1 MEMTM
6 NWSGEDRPWLSLL
19 TEEDQWFIQQATS
32 GDEVDPGLRTP
43 IELDAMSPVDRLLYA
58 QDRADWHAALPLMQT
73 TQVREAL
80 RRLHAS
86 GNAAASRR
94 EHRIHNSFVVPG
106 GSSQHQESVMVLN
119 GPAGVGKSMTM
130 RAYIAREMERYAQLR
145 YFNIQRGRDRPVDDL
160 DCVYRPCIYA
170 SLRPSAT
177 RVDIERQLCAQYG
190 WPHPTNAG
198 YMLNRLIAIGGTQ
211 VIGLD
216 EIQFIGFAGAMG
228 RQVHNL
234 IRDLG
239 NQGVRVILGGNDL
252 DWVLQEQLGM
262 VADQSR
268 GRWRRVDIERLPYR
282 DKADKAEW
290 RHVLE
295 SVEDHL
301 RLVNQDGPGWLSKDL
316 AEYAWEASIGSF
328 RSLTTLIREAARSA
342 IDDHSERITRRTLD
356 GVELEMTA
364 EDGRD
369 ERIATMVRM
378 RDRTAARR

>member
-1 MEMTM
+1 
-6 NWSGEDRPWLSLL
+6 
-19 TEEDQWFIQQATS
+19 
-32 GDEVDPGLRTP
+32 
-43 IELDAMSPVDRLLYA
+43 
-58 QDRADWHAALPLMQT
+58 
-73 TQVREAL
+73 
-80 RRLHAS
+80 
-86 GNAAASRR
+86 
-94 EHRIHNSFVVPG
+94 
-106 GSSQHQESVMVLN
+106 MVLN

-145 YFNIQRGRDRPVDDL
+145 FLNIQRGRDLPAGDL
-160 DCVYRPCIYA
+160 DAVYRPCIYV

-198 YMLNRLIAIGGTQ
+198 YMLNRLIAIAGTQ

-301 RLVNQDGPGWLSKDL
+301 RLVNQDGPGWLSKEL

-342 IDDHSERITRRTLD
+342 IDDQTERITRRTLD
-356 GVELEMTA
+356 AVELEMTA

-369 ERIATMVRM
+369 ERMATMARM
-378 RDRTAARR
+378 RNRTAARR

>member
-1 MEMTM
+1 MTM
-6 NWSGEDRPWLSLL
+6 DFRDEDRPWLSLL
-19 TEEDQWFIQQATS
+19 TDEDRWFMQQATS
-32 GDEVDPGLRTP
+32 GDEIDPGLRTAA
-43 IELDAMSPVDRLLYA
+43 ELQLMSPVERMLYA
-58 QDRADWHAALPLMQT
+58 QDRADWHAALPLLQT
-73 TQVREAL
+73 TPVREAL
-80 RRLHAS
+80 RRLQAS

-106 GSSQHQESVMVLN
+106 GSSQHQESVMVLD
-119 GPAGVGKSMTM
+119 GPAGVGKSTTM

-145 YFNIQRGRDRPVDDL
+145 YYNMLRGRGQPL
-160 DCVYRPCIYA
+160 DNPDFVFRPCMYV
-170 SLRPSAT
+170 SLRASAT

-198 YMLNRLIAIGGTQ
+198 YMLNRLLAIAGTQ
-211 VIGLD
+211 IIGLD

-239 NQGVRVILGGNDL
+239 NQGVRVILGGNEL

-268 GRWRRVDIERLPYR
+268 GRWRRIDITRLPYR
-282 DKADKAEW
+282 TKPDKEEW

-301 RLVNQDGPGWLSKDL
+301 RLVNQDEPGWLSEEL
-316 AEYAWEASIGSF
+316 AEYAWGASIGGF
-328 RSLTTLIREAARSA
+328 RSLTTLIRVAAASA
-342 IDDHSERITRRTLD
+342 IDDGSERVTRRTLD
-356 GVELEMTA
+356 EVEVEMTA
-364 EDGRD
+364 QDGRE
-369 ERIATMVRM
+369 ERMATMAKL
-378 RDRTAARR
+378 RDRSRMPVEE